1 MELSVSSIRK
11 SIFVSLISLSL
22 SLLLPYQLTAGV
34 LVFFFLPS
42 SFKHPDFTEI
52 TPSHS
57 YRCCQTVCSAAVSCH
72 FSANYATPPRP
83 RRPSCSSYP
92 VRRLYSSAVFFTTS
106 SNMTESRWSLSAN
119 YLYILLLCTLE

>member
-57 YRCCQTVCSAAVSCH
+57 YRCCQTLNLFALS